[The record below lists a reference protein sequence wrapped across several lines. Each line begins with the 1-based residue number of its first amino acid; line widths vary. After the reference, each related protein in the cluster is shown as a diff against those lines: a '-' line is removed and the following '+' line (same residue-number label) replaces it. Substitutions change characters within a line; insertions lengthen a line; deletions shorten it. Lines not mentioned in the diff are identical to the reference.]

1 VIPMS
6 RTRNLRKQ
14 FAGKFAVVTGG
25 TQGLGEAA
33 ARLFAAR
40 GAAGVLVCGRNKAR
54 GKAVA
59 KELTKVGC
67 EGVFV
72 EADLADLD
80 AVRKVMA
87 KADKAFG
94 NVHILVN
101 AAGFTDRGTILDTS
115 PDLFDRMFAINVRA
129 PFFLIQDAA
138 KIMRREGTAGTIV
151 NILSMSAH
159 GGQPFI
165 CAYSGSKGALLTLT
179 KNIAFSLM
187 RDHIRVNGLNIG

>member
-1 VIPMS
+1 MS

-72 EADLADLD
+72 ECDLADLD
-80 AVRKVMA
+80 DCRKVMA
-87 KADKAFG
+87 KAYKAFG

-101 AAGFTDRGTILDTS
+101 AAGLTDRGTILDTS
-115 PDLFDRMFAINVRA
+115 PDLFDAMFAINVRA

-138 KIMRREGTAGTIV
+138 KIMRREGTAVTIV

-165 CAYSGSKGALLTLT
+165 
-179 KNIAFSLM
+179 
-187 RDHIRVNGLNIG
+187 

>member
-1 VIPMS
+1 MS

-72 EADLADLD
+72 EAEQDPVKAPPLQYARIGHADLT
-80 AVRKVMA
+80 R
-87 KADKAFG
+87 AFT
-94 NVHILVN
+94 
-101 AAGFTDRGTILDTS
+101 AAGYRI
-115 PDLFDRMFAINVRA
+115 VR
-129 PFFLIQDAA
+129 
-138 KIMRREGTAGTIV
+138 
-151 NILSMSAH
+151 
-159 GGQPFI
+159 
-165 CAYSGSKGALLTLT
+165 
-179 KNIAFSLM
+179 
-187 RDHIRVNGLNIG
+187 